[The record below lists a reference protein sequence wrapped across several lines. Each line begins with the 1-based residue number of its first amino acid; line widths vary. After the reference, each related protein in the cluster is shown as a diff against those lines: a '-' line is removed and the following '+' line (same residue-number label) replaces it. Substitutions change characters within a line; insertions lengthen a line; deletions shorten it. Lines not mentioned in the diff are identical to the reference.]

1 MVFGFKNWFNK
12 EDKGDEYL
20 EIDLDQGNKDENRVK
35 VKPFI
40 LRDFGDVNGVLDAL
54 REGYTIAVVD
64 IKPLKTKDIIE
75 LRRAVSKIKKTTDAL
90 KGSIAGFGEHTII
103 ATPEFAE
110 IHRTPPP
117 QPKKDKTDFL
127 H

>member
-12 EDKGDEYL
+12 EDTGDEYL
-20 EIDLDQGNKDENRVK
+20 EIDLDQGNKDENKVK

-40 LRDFGDVNGVLDAL
+40 LRDFADVNGVLDAL

-117 QPKKDKTDFL
+117 QKKDKTDFL